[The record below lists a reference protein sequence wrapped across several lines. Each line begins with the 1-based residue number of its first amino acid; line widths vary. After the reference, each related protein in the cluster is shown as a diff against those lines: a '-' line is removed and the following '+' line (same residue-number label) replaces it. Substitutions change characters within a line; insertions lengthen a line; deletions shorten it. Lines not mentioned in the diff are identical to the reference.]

1 MTTSISSI
9 PSQIDDDAMTIIYC
23 ADVQEISHRRNEALQ
38 IVEAELPNIAWQ
50 EEEAALLE
58 NQTERQI

>member
-1 MTTSISSI
+1 
-9 PSQIDDDAMTIIYC
+9 MTIIHC
-23 ADVQEISHRRNEALQ
+23 ADVEETSHRRNEALQ
-38 IVEAELPNIAWQ
+38 IIEAELPNIAWQ